1 MMEIMRLLRALALLV
16 LFLSPVAAQMRLTI
30 QQLTSFIESSI
41 KLKHPDRQVAEYLKK
56 VKLSEQLDV
65 RTIETWQGLGIGP
78 RTAEVLQTLAE
89 ASATLPKAV
98 PAAPKPLPPPIPP
111 PPKAEQDR
119 ILQHVREYAG
129 GYAKR
134 LPDFICLQVTRRYY
148 DPTGLEFWR
157 TADIINER
165 LTYFEQKEDYK
176 VISVNGKPTVNE
188 FSHDKL
194 GGATSSG
201 EFGSMMKQI
210 FEPETE
216 TAFRWDRWVTLRGR
230 RNHVFSYQVSQ
241 PRSHWSIEYDRKER
255 IVPGYRGYIYV
266 DADLLTV
273 TRITLEAIDIP
284 PSFPIQQAKTMLD
297 YDFIKIG
304 ETEHVLPLRAEIRM
318 REGKDLRKNEV
329 EFRLYRKFGADA
341 TIKFDTPDPLPEEAT
356 KETPAAPPTKKP

>member
-1 MMEIMRLLRALALLV
+1 MRLSRALVLLG
-16 LFLSPVAAQMRLTI
+16 LLSVSLAAQMRLTV

-56 VKLSEQLDV
+56 VKLSEQLDE
-65 RTIETWQGLGIGP
+65 RTIENWLGIGIGP
-78 RTAEVLQTLAE
+78 RTAEILRTLAE
-89 ASATLPKAV
+89 ASASLPKAV
-98 PAAPKPLPPPIPP
+98 PPAPKPLPPPIPP
-111 PPKAEQDR
+111 PSKEEQDR

-157 TADIINER
+157 TQDVINER

-176 VISVNGKPTVNE
+176 VISVNGRATVNE
-188 FSHDKL
+188 YSHDKL

-201 EFGSMMKQI
+201 EFGTMMKEI
-210 FEPETE
+210 FQPETE
-216 TAFRWDRWVTLRGR
+216 ATFRWDRWVTLRGR
-230 RNHVFSYQVSQ
+230 RNHVFAYQVSQ
-241 PRSHWSIEYDRKER
+241 ARSQWSIDYNRTQR

-273 TRITLEAIDIP
+273 TRITLDAIDIP
-284 PSFPIQQAKTMLD
+284 PSFPVQQAKTTLD

-304 ETEHVLPLRAEIRM
+304 ESEHVLPLRAEIRM

-341 TIKFDTPDPLPEEAT
+341 TIKFDTPDPLPEDAT
-356 KETPAAPPTKKP
+356 KETPATPNAPPSKKP

>member
-1 MMEIMRLLRALALLV
+1 MRLLRALVLLG
-16 LFLSPVAAQMRLTI
+16 LLSLPMAAQMRLTI
-30 QQLTSFIESSI
+30 QQLTSFIESSL
-41 KLKHPDRQVAEYLKK
+41 KLKHPDKQVAEYLKK
-56 VKLSEQLDV
+56 VKLTEQLDE
-65 RTIETWQGLGIGP
+65 RTIENWLGQGIGP
-78 RTAEVLQTLAE
+78 RTTEVLRNLAE
-89 ASATLPKAV
+89 LSATLPKAV
-98 PAAPKPLPPPIPP
+98 APTPRPTPPPIPP
-111 PPKAEQDR
+111 PSQAEQNR

-157 TADIINER
+157 TADVINER

-176 VISVNGKPTVNE
+176 IISINGRSTINE
-188 FSHDKL
+188 YSRDKL

-201 EFGSMMKQI
+201 EFGSMMKEI

-216 TAFRWDRWVTLRGR
+216 ATFRWDRWVTLRGR
-230 RNHVFSYQVSQ
+230 RNHVFAYQVLQSK
-241 PRSHWSIEYDRKER
+241 SKWSIDYNRTER

-266 DADLLTV
+266 DADLMTV
-273 TRITLEAIDIP
+273 SRITLEAIDIP
-284 PSFPIQQAKTMLD
+284 PAFPVQQAKTTLD

-356 KETPAAPPTKKP
+356 KETPAVPPAKKP